1 MLWADKVL
9 MRLLAVSCEISF
21 HEKKLCLPKIKSAL
35 EHRFVMCVQFLVDKD
50 YNFFF
55 STSATSEKSP

>member
-21 HEKKLCLPKIKSAL
+21 HEKKLYLPQVKSAL
-35 EHRFVMCVQFLVDKD
+35 EHRFVMRVQFLLDKD

-55 STSATSEKSP
+55 FCTLVKSP